1 MRRSVSWH
9 FLLYSLAIIL
19 VAIVAVG
26 AVTLIL
32 VDANFSRQEEQY
44 LRDRGDQLVEPLESA
59 LQLGSDPADIQS
71 IASLGLL
78 TGHVRI
84 RVVDRSGRVL
94 ADSGS
99 YRELFESQAPG
110 PTS

>member
-26 AVTLIL
+26 AVTLVL
-32 VDANFSRQEEQY
+32 VNANFSKQEEQY
-44 LRDRGDQLVEPLESA
+44 LRDRGDQLVEPLQSA
-59 LQLGSDPADIQS
+59 FQLGSDPAELQG
-71 IASLGLL
+71 IASLGLV

-84 RVVDRSGRVL
+84 RVIDRGGRVL

-99 YRELFESQAPG
+99 YGCLLY
-110 PTS
+110 TSPSPRD